1 MTTVPISQAAFTAA
15 MLDARQP
22 VPDGLLDGAG
32 QPAGRRFSVYRNN
45 VAVSLTEALH
55 EGFPV
60 IAKLLGKANMDGLA
74 GIYLRSHPPKS
85 PLMMHYGEDFP
96 DFLAGMEQLSHLGYL
111 ADVARLELAI
121 RRSYHA
127 ADATPID
134 PDWLGAQAPETL
146 MMARLIPVPA
156 VQVIRSPWPVFD
168 IWRFNTEDGAP
179 QPQARGQDVVVL
191 RPEFDPQP
199 APLAAGAATFIDTLR
214 DAPLGGAA
222 EQATSE
228 VPDFDLGQT
237 LALLLGSN
245 ALCHLANAPLEQDQ
259 TP

>member
-1 MTTVPISQAAFTAA
+1 MTATPITQAAFTQAI
-15 MLDARQP
+15 LDARQP
-22 VPDGLLDGAG
+22 VPEGLLDGQG

-74 GIYLRSHPPKS
+74 GIYLRAHPPKS

-96 DFLAGMEQLSHLGYL
+96 DFLAGMEQLAHLGYL

-127 ADATPID
+127 ADATAID

-146 MMARLIPVPA
+146 MMARLIPAPA
-156 VQVIRSPWPVFD
+156 VQVVRSPWPIFD
-168 IWRFNTEDGAP
+168 IWRFNTDDDAP
-179 QPQARGQDVVVL
+179 QPQAQGQDVVVL

-199 APLAAGAATFIDTLR
+199 APLDPGAATFIESLHH
-214 DAPLGGAA
+214 APLGAAA
-222 EQATSE
+222 EQAATE

-237 LALLLGSN
+237 LALLLGGH
-245 ALCHLANAPLEQDQ
+245 ALCHLTHAPNEQDL
-259 TP
+259 T